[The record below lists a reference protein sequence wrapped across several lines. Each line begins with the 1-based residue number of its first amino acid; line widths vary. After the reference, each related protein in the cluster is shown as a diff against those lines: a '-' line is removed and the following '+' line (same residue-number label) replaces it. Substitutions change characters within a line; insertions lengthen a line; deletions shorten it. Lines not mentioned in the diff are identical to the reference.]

1 MTVSPNDVRR
11 TTLAM
16 LYGARASHLG
26 PSMSAID
33 ILCSIYSLVD
43 LPRIRAGAP
52 DRDRVFLSKGHAAA
66 GLYATLWHFGLLDT
80 DPREHY
86 CREGSALAGH
96 ASHAV
101 QSVEHSTGALGHGLP
116 VAVGCAFG
124 LRSRG
129 FDTSRV
135 YVVAGDGELQEGS
148 NWEALM
154 FARHHNLSNLTLIVD
169 ANGIS
174 SIRPTREVI
183 DLEPMARVFAGLGFA
198 VEEAKGDSAS
208 LHAGLQKLHALAQP
222 AVLIARTT
230 KGQGIPFAENQPI
243 WHYRSLDE
251 KLFTEAL
258 AALDRN
264 VKESVSEEVKP

>member
-1 MTVSPNDVRR
+1 MKVSPADVRR

-26 PSMSAID
+26 PSMSVID
-33 ILCSIYSLVD
+33 ILCAVYGLAD
-43 LPRIRAGAP
+43 LARIRAQSP

-86 CREGSALAGH
+86 CREGSVLAGH

-101 QSVEHSTGALGHGLP
+101 QGVEHSTGALGHGLP
-116 VAVGCAFG
+116 VAAGCAFG

-129 FDTSRV
+129 FTGSRV
-135 YVVAGDGELQEGS
+135 SVVLGDGELQEGS

-154 FARHHNLSNLTLIVD
+154 FAKHHHLSNLTVIID

-183 DLEPMARVFAGLGFA
+183 DLEPMARVFSSLGFA
-198 VEEAKGDSAS
+198 VEDSPGRAEILSQRLQQLHSTS
-208 LHAGLQKLHALAQP
+208 LP
-222 AVLIARTT
+222 SVLIARTI

-251 KLFTEAL
+251 NLYREAL
-258 AALDRN
+258 AALP
-264 VKESVSEEVKP
+264 EEVLA